1 MKEKEL
7 PIESDF
13 IVYGDLDEISACQ
26 NFLGKTKLEAKE
38 MLISDFLRYQEDFMF
53 MGPVAFNF
61 YIDCLIDALKKDFS
75 VDNALAFCR
84 LCEYRLGDKLFDQL
98 KPSVPLVV
106 ESFDWLIDRI
116 DSGDADILN
125 FIKHV
130 RHGYDAEA
138 N

>member
-1 MKEKEL
+1 MKEKAL

-13 IVYGDLDEISACQ
+13 IVYGDLDEINECQ

-38 MLISDFLRYQEDFMF
+38 ILISDFLRYQEDFMF

-84 LCEYRLGDKLFDQL
+84 LCAYRLGDKLLDQL

-106 ESFDWLIDRI
+106 ESLDWLIDRI

-130 RHGYDAEA
+130 RYGYDAEA

>member
-1 MKEKEL
+1 MKEKAL
-7 PIESDF
+7 PIKSDF
-13 IVYGDLDEISACQ
+13 IVYGDLDESRACH
-26 NFLGKTKLEAKE
+26 NFLGKTKLEVKE
-38 MLISDFLRYQEDFMF
+38 MLISDFARYQEDFMF

-75 VDNALAFCR
+75 AENALAFCQ
-84 LCEYRLGDKLFDQL
+84 LCEYRLDDKLLEQV
-98 KPSVPLVV
+98 KPSVLLVV
-106 ESFDWLIDRI
+106 ESLDWLVDRI